1 MFSQESSIRVWN
13 CLEMGVHVYLI
24 KYIKEV
30 SKIIKTLLSCHLIVS
45 LFLAF
50 FSWLFILLFWLLS
63 HVRLLHDPI
72 YCKPAKL
79 LCPWDFLR
87 HEYWNGL
94 PFPSPGDLPDPVI
107 KLKSPSLA
115 GGFFT
120 TFYNDLSK
128 TVHSGN
134 VIMNFGLFLSF
145 AYCLANMKLFC

>member
-1 MFSQESSIRVWN
+1 MSDSFVISWIVAHQVPLS
-13 CLEMGVHVYLI
+13 MG
-24 KYIKEV
+24 
-30 SKIIKTLLSCHLIVS
+30 
-45 LFLAF
+45 
-50 FSWLFILLFWLLS
+50 
-63 HVRLLHDPI
+63 
-72 YCKPAKL
+72 
-79 LCPWDFLR
+79 FLR
-87 HEYWNGL
+87 QGYWNGL

-145 AYCLANMKLFC
+145 AYYLANMKLFY